1 MLRLQLPAVGT
12 LHTAHPMPGS
22 ISGVDM
28 VKLAHGRPELMTKIS
43 GCKWILAK
51 NWRWQQYRPR
61 DDTTLINGS
70 WATLF
75 PTATT
80 AKPSIP
86 IRITRYMKPNETRDK
101 SKAGSYVKV
110 RNSVASMKKK
120 KTAPCKV
127 IPIPEFGIRNPE
139 SRALE
144 SGLQL
149 KVSRILLTIGIR
161 NPWVPVTRNPDS
173 TSWIPAWI
181 QFCLVLPYIGRNE
194 TPPFIKHPSPSEE
207 KERELCTIHVNM
219 FCYYWHWYV

>member
-1 MLRLQLPAVGT
+1 MGHELHCFLQQRRQNLPSLSESQGIW
-12 LHTAHPMPGS
+12 S
-22 ISGVDM
+22 
-28 VKLAHGRPELMTKIS
+28 
-43 GCKWILAK
+43 
-51 NWRWQQYRPR
+51 Q
-61 DDTTLINGS
+61 
-70 WATLF
+70 
-75 PTATT
+75 
-80 AKPSIP
+80 
-86 IRITRYMKPNETRDK
+86 MKPVT
-101 SKAGSYVKV
+101 KAKQAVTWKFEI
-110 RNSVASMKKK
+110 ASPVWKK